1 MILDLYILR
10 RFTLWLA
17 ISVIALWLIAIVVD
31 LIESI
36 DIFIDHEALI
46 HQILYYYIFRSPYWI
61 ILTLPT
67 ASMLAALFSLTG
79 LSRRGEITAMKAA
92 GISLQRILFPVFGFS
107 LVLSGIGVLFTEFVV
122 PEATYQYN
130 STRDNIRSYS
140 RSDGSRRQV
149 LLQDINGQLI
159 YARSYDHTRQ
169 QAHSVLWEHRP
180 HGVIRERATAKQL
193 EWRDR
198 RWTMVNGNRYLLV
211 NDQLQATTFDTLTLS
226 SLNLTPVDFARQQKK
241 PEEMNFSE
249 LQSYINRA
257 IANGEDATR
266 HIVDLHFKISFPLT
280 CFAIVLIIAPIAA
293 NAQSS
298 NRATSFG
305 IGVIVCFLLYSSVK
319 AGQALGW
326 NAIISPWQGAWLPNM
341 IFVTS
346 ALIIIRKAHS

>member
-1 MILDLYILR
+1 
-10 RFTLWLA
+10 
-17 ISVIALWLIAIVVD
+17 
-31 LIESI
+31 
-36 DIFIDHEALI
+36 
-46 HQILYYYIFRSPYWI
+46 
-61 ILTLPT
+61 
-67 ASMLAALFSLTG
+67 
-79 LSRRGEITAMKAA
+79 
-92 GISLQRILFPVFGFS
+92 
-107 LVLSGIGVLFTEFVV
+107 
-122 PEATYQYN
+122 
-130 STRDNIRSYS
+130 
-140 RSDGSRRQV
+140 
-149 LLQDINGQLI
+149 
-159 YARSYDHTRQ
+159 
-169 QAHSVLWEHRP
+169 
-180 HGVIRERATAKQL
+180 
-193 EWRDR
+193 
-198 RWTMVNGNRYLLV
+198 
-211 NDQLQATTFDTLTLS
+211 
-226 SLNLTPVDFARQQKK
+226 
-241 PEEMNFSE
+241 MNFSE